1 MFYYLK
7 TNSKMGLLHEKLTYK
22 ILGCFYD
29 VHNDL
34 GIGYDEES
42 YHMALEERLK
52 IAELLF
58 QSKVE
63 KYILHR
69 EIKIHKY
76 ILDLIV
82 EDKVIVEL
90 KNISTNFHPM
100 HHVQTFAY
108 LKCWQKDL
116 GLLVNFGTP
125 SVNIKRIAFTEKT
138 PLIKEDYNELNKS
151 TFRQHQ
157 ELLKSLRVA
166 ILNVLELHGL
176 GYNDSIYKPL
186 VQTELTYLGIP
197 FIPKTSIPVKFQDK
211 IVRSFELKTPIIANQ
226 IICNIIA
233 LKDDITIDIKKTR
246 TYLKDTNVPIGLLI
260 HFGKEKLEII
270 ALSSS

>member
-1 MFYYLK
+1 
-7 TNSKMGLLHEKLTYK
+7 MGLLHEKLTYK

-29 VHNDL
+29 VHNAV

-42 YHMALEERLK
+42 YHMALEERLR
-52 IAELLF
+52 IADLLF

-63 KYILHR
+63 KYIIHR
-69 EIKIHKY
+69 GVKIHKY

-82 EDKVIVEL
+82 EGKVIVEL

-138 PLIKEDYNELNKS
+138 PQIEENYSEVNRS
-151 TFRQHQ
+151 RFREHQ
-157 ELLKSLRVA
+157 KWLKSLRVA

-176 GYNDSIYKPL
+176 GYKDSIYKSL
-186 VQTELTYLGIP
+186 VQAELTYLNIP
-197 FIPKTSIPVKFQDK
+197 FTPQTFIPIKFQDK
-211 IVRSFELKTPIIANQ
+211 IVRSFELKTPVVANQ
-226 IICNIIA
+226 ILCNIIA